1 MIKEISNEE
10 LETLVDV
17 IHCQYGYD
25 FSDYARASLKR
36 RFQRFM
42 GHAYIEEVTE
52 LSDKLQQDAAF
63 FERMTQFIT
72 VNVTEMFRDPL
83 FYKTLREMVL
93 PRLATYPTIKIWH
106 AGCAT
111 GEEVFSM
118 IILLQEAGLLD
129 RCRIYATDLNAVS
142 LHKAEMALIPLKYMK
157 DYTQNYLQSGGLE
170 DFSGY
175 YTANEEYALIDPA
188 LRRNIVFFQHNLVT
202 DQVFNEFQ
210 LICCR
215 NVFIYFNKQLQ
226 DRVLRLFYD
235 SLAPLGYLTL
245 GLKESMMFSGES
257 SRFETL
263 SAVHKIFRRKS

>member
-10 LETLVDV
+10 LETLVSL
-17 IHCQYGYD
+17 IHRQYGYD
-25 FSDYARASLKR
+25 FSDYARSSLKR

-42 GHAYIEEVTE
+42 GYAYIGGVNE
-52 LSDKLQQDAAF
+52 LSDRLLQDATF
-63 FERMTQFIT
+63 FERMAQFIT

-83 FYKTLREMVL
+83 FYKTLKDLVL

-118 IILLQEAGLLD
+118 IILLQEAGLLE

-142 LHKAEMALIPLKYMK
+142 LLKAEKALIPLKCMK
-157 DYTQNYLQSGGLE
+157 DYTQNYLQAGGME
-170 DFSGY
+170 DFSSY
-175 YTANEEYALIDPA
+175 YTADDEHAVIHSA

-215 NVFIYFNKQLQ
+215 NVFIYFNRQLQ

-235 SLAPLGYLTL
+235 SLAPLGYLAL
-245 GLKESMMFSGES
+245 GLKESMMFSEES
-257 SRFETL
+257 IRFEAV